1 MVENYDPLLFIEHY
15 KKTNETLLWK
25 KYYRSLEEF
34 LGREPND
41 ELTIWVQQFGLLT
54 NLVDDLMDKD
64 KKRYYYLVN
73 NTKELS
79 ICLWSVL
86 EKIKRCIPQ
95 SNFRKFTDCI
105 ALSLLAQSDEDNY
118 KLTPSSS
125 ENDYCY
131 LVQRSVKLMQSFIY
145 ILDAE
150 PSRILLQGIEYLAI
164 NFQIMNDLDNFKS
177 TVPSDVLNKKGTLP
191 LLRLAT
197 YAKEQKNNELMY
209 LLTDSSY
216 EERRESIVI
225 IKKALNESGVL
236 MYCRL
241 LALSYSNRAE
251 QLLLSISSDKKK
263 IETLLMRNEMRD

>member
-1 MVENYDPLLFIEHY
+1 
-15 KKTNETLLWK
+15 
-25 KYYRSLEEF
+25 
-34 LGREPND
+34 
-41 ELTIWVQQFGLLT
+41 
-54 NLVDDLMDKD
+54 
-64 KKRYYYLVN
+64 
-73 NTKELS
+73 
-79 ICLWSVL
+79 
-86 EKIKRCIPQ
+86 
-95 SNFRKFTDCI
+95 
-105 ALSLLAQSDEDNY
+105 
-118 KLTPSSS
+118 
-125 ENDYCY
+125 
-131 LVQRSVKLMQSFIY
+131 
-145 ILDAE
+145 
-150 PSRILLQGIEYLAI
+150 
-164 NFQIMNDLDNFKS
+164 MNDLDNFKL